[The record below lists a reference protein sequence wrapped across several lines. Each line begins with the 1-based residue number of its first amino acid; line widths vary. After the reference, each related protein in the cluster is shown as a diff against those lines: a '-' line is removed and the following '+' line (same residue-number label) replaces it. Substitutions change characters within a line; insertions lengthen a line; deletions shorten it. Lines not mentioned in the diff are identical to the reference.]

1 MKRGTPMPH
10 KEVKESIQE
19 LKGELAKSPKETG
32 LLEETLESAKEGI
45 EHYTPEAVKE
55 LVQSLQK
62 EADEFEVEHPSITA
76 LINNVMTSLSNLG
89 I

>member
-1 MKRGTPMPH
+1 MPH
-10 KEVKESIQE
+10 KKVKQSIDE
-19 LKGELAKSPKETG
+19 LKGELLQTPKETG
-32 LLEETLESAKEGI
+32 PFEEKLDAAKEGI

-55 LVQSLQK
+55 LAQALQK
-62 EADEFEVEHPSITA
+62 EADEFEVEHPRITA

>member
-1 MKRGTPMPH
+1 MPH
-10 KEVKESIQE
+10 NEVKKSIDE
-19 LKGELAKSPKETG
+19 LKGELQQTPKETG
-32 LLEETLESAKEGI
+32 LLEETLENAKEGI

-55 LVQSLQK
+55 LAHTLQT
-62 EADEFEVEHPSITA
+62 EAEEFEVEHPKVTA